1 MPTYYARGASGIVYP
16 VNISGAEP
24 NAQEQKNIQDY
35 LASQGDQST
44 DLIQTEDTGEGNFFT
59 RGISRGVDTLQLGL
73 GSALEGAGTVTGIDW
88 LEEFGEGVVE
98 TNKQQLAEQ
107 EQYATRL
114 DDVKDVGS
122 GLTFFGETLAEQA
135 PQLGSTLGGS
145 MAGAAIG
152 TAIMPG
158 FGTVLGGV
166 AGGLAVNLPFF
177 YGMNREAQKD
187 MLQPGEEVNEGIA
200 ALTSIPQSALDL
212 IADRLLIGSIA
223 TPALIRGGG
232 LFTRSAKGVAVGTAA
247 EVPTEVGQTVLE
259 RMQAGKDLTSE
270 EAMREYYE
278 VAVAA
283 GLVGGTVRGVSQA
296 VDNYDAKEAA
306 KVRDQVETD
315 LVDVKREIHSDISAA
330 RKLRDQVDEDIET
343 EKQVARQGLD
353 LEKQNLKD
361 QEEKEKIDAGS
372 RTFPMNKL
380 PDEVQTQVRQARSVM
395 GVNPNAA
402 MTTPQELRDLGL
414 NDIGDTIQA
423 QQSGTAR
430 AKRED
435 RAAVKPKFSQA
446 QYDAAVEAVKRDGE
460 ATVETIRAAAKTPKG
475 NKVAPSVA
483 EAIRDEMIVNRVAR
497 QADSSRVTALTEEEV
512 AQDPTLA
519 LKEDVAST
527 KKRLEELRKLKEE
540 QKVLQDKI
548 LNEWKATPE
557 DENNL
562 TEIKRQA
569 DEIDKSILAAEAR
582 ARNVQRQ
589 IDTIESRTEAA
600 GDLSKQT
607 TTQEQA
613 NLALRAAAA
622 AERAPE
628 RVEYKKKQQKI
639 AAQLKKDLKKIV
651 GADVKLDTSLPE
663 IEVGAVNPET
673 GRPVTVQGSYNPS
686 KKLIALAMDIYDPS
700 LTEAQR
706 LDKLRG
712 VLNHEVIHALRDIEL
727 FTEAEWSTL
736 SKAAAKRKFV
746 AIKDGEQ
753 VQRDYTFMDRAR
765 RLNGKRPNET
775 VQQYEERVTEEAVAE
790 MFRAWADG
798 KLKVTAKPLS
808 LFKRIV
814 NFFTNV
820 QTIHAQNGFASADAI
835 FENIQSG
842 KVATRDRAAEGRAK
856 SRHSMTDDLSGIPT
870 DELVDMVPDSIRTP
884 KKEELRAGREKSSLK
899 YNDEVALLA
908 GLHRL
913 AENNLNPQA
922 MPEDEDNPFTHTP
935 KLNAKGK
942 PTTMKKEVA
951 LALLQ
956 HERNNRVLDPDNP
969 KDFELIAKAFAAF
982 AEPAIKRDA
991 SAIGWYEAKL
1001 RASKELL
1008 HNIAIAQGKNRTVL
1022 TDPEMEAA
1030 FDFALAITSN
1040 GMSVIENFESAKEQ
1054 LDHWEETGEFLVKGY
1069 GERVKAME
1077 SAFAFYNSLKADKK
1091 DENGNVIKKGLSDL
1105 EIAEYLMQE
1114 HTVGEMKKHPLVV
1127 EFGLTVP
1134 SGELASERMPLAFLF
1149 GPKIGAGFY
1158 MNLRG
1163 NFDKLTADVWFMR
1176 LWNYITGDPFKQPKA
1191 ADIQKNKDIILER
1204 LREGPESEFEARI
1217 ISEVMQDNNIDII
1230 TDANIEKFA
1239 VLLNQRFQREF
1250 NNASTRNTDKIKAY
1264 AAERGINWKSEEA
1277 KRNTPDLEERPEKT
1291 DIFKK
1296 ADTLTKQ
1303 LSPQEQATPRNGTQ
1317 RRQIRKT
1324 IERSRE
1330 ILKDGG
1336 YDINTADFQA
1346 VVWYP
1351 MKQLLASLGVSK
1363 GTGGD
1368 NDYVD
1373 GAIALVRREG
1383 ATDAEIAEALPD
1395 SERERIDI
1403 AGRSTEPDGR
1413 VRDPDAGDVASE
1425 VASDQRRA
1433 SQKASEAGVSD
1444 QEVVYYSSVPAVEGL
1459 NTLKDFIKNN
1469 PDGFTITPSGQSVP
1483 IGTPDSGV
1491 VVAPIKSAE
1500 LIVGQEIP
1508 LDVLRK
1514 YVENAKE
1521 MSSLLNREVFLGG
1534 WFNSDDSQYYLDN
1547 VLIVDNLEE
1556 ALYIAQAADQIAVY
1570 NLAVPPFGEEVNTN
1584 EGIRKLQEA
1593 GSYRGDTAE
1602 QYRRSISEASDRFGA
1617 SRVQSPD
1624 QRQTENAEQSGLID
1638 FFNEEDPFTENL
1650 SPEEDASVRAIND
1663 AFVKSEPDYS
1673 AIPRFTE
1680 PPAKP
1685 QQPIPNPIA
1694 LRARERGETV
1704 KNPYLFGMIRDGRR
1718 FLSVHLFAGQDGEE
1732 KPIESMGNFG
1742 LYHIQQRDHDMELTE
1757 NSKYGDVTQ
1766 AIYDM
1771 MRVWQR
1777 QDYQDGPGVV
1787 AIPDGGIQNRD
1798 IRMEWVNPTHNSPPL
1813 VLSLEYRP
1821 TPSGQGLYSVRTF
1834 FPQLDKKKK
1843 KQTDYSSIPLDMSVA
1858 GIQETQ
1864 DHIVYSKSYQVLSK
1878 ILRLGG
1884 LISDKKAKE
1893 ISDGFAVRFQDRFL
1907 PVAQIVDDLRS
1918 KGATITDAM
1927 DPYLQETLYHGVV
1940 GEKVDTATQG
1950 LYEPV
1955 ARTVATLDLDAG
1967 TNYEGLAAG
1976 SAFVRAAEETTGS
1989 KKLAVAEAYLYAL
2002 HAKERNEYIRSI
2014 NPGEDSGSGMTDA
2027 EADRIIS
2034 WVSSL
2039 DSGNRATL
2047 ESVRAGVRD
2056 IVDNTNKVR
2065 RDGDLVPL
2073 DFETGDVEI
2082 DDSGDEVRPAP
2093 EFTEYVPLRGILD
2106 PMGEANEEGTFASTG
2121 GRKFGVRGKEDR
2133 AMLGRGEY
2141 ASNILSGVFM
2151 QNQNAIIRSEKNA
2164 VGKSFLSLLRN
2175 NRQAMAGLAVEL
2187 EGRPMRRGL
2196 VDGVVKIVPDLQ
2208 ALNDPTIAVVK
2219 EDGREVYIKMLDPR
2233 LAQAINGTLGMSV
2246 QTGNAVV
2253 SAMGKLNRYLSNIN
2267 TSYNP
2272 EFFITNVVRDIQT
2285 AGVNVNQYEMK
2296 GLTSEIMRN
2305 FKGAFKG
2312 IRRVVVKGQ
2321 ESSITKE
2328 QAEAD
2333 GFDINALEEADVF
2346 RLFQLYGGQ
2355 NALNQMSDLSDQV
2368 NNVKGIIGD
2377 ISEAGA
2383 RGQWNKVKNSF
2394 VGKGTGSLLSFLE
2407 NYNTVAENAIRVATF
2422 KALAP
2427 KIGMQRAAFAA
2438 RNVTVDFAKG
2448 GEYKTA
2454 MNAAYLFYNASIQ
2467 GSFALI
2473 NAATRSPKVRKIWA
2487 SLIVLGVLQD
2497 QLNAALSEEDEDGE
2511 LIYDKT
2517 PQYILEHNIILPDPF
2532 GVTDRSE
2539 IAIPMP
2545 YGLNMAI
2552 NAGRALSRAAR
2563 GKYTPSEATSSI
2575 LGTAVDTL
2583 NPLGGTESFFN
2594 FVAPTVADP
2603 FIDIVENK
2611 DFAGKPIVK
2620 EVSSYDP
2627 TPPPDSQLFWSTTS
2641 PSLKWISENL
2651 NALTGGSKVEKGFI
2665 DVSPDTIDFWL
2676 GYLTGGA
2683 GMFVQRTGDFAFGTI
2698 PTALTDGFEDE
2709 FIRQT
2714 PFVRKVFYSVSD
2726 REDLSNFV
2734 EGRNKVLKSR
2744 EILEAAIESGD
2755 PSKVRSVRSRLDS
2768 ELRIHGQIKAL
2779 NSARNRL
2786 LRQIKQVQDNPRL
2799 PDAQKEKIVKRL
2811 GEQID
2816 KVVQRAN
2823 RLINENL

>member
-1 MPTYYARGASGIVYP
+1 
-16 VNISGAEP
+16 
-24 NAQEQKNIQDY
+24 
-35 LASQGDQST
+35 
-44 DLIQTEDTGEGNFFT
+44 
-59 RGISRGVDTLQLGL
+59 
-73 GSALEGAGTVTGIDW
+73 
-88 LEEFGEGVVE
+88 
-98 TNKQQLAEQ
+98 
-107 EQYATRL
+107 
-114 DDVKDVGS
+114 
-122 GLTFFGETLAEQA
+122 
-135 PQLGSTLGGS
+135 
-145 MAGAAIG
+145 
-152 TAIMPG
+152 
-158 FGTVLGGV
+158 
-166 AGGLAVNLPFF
+166 
-177 YGMNREAQKD
+177 
-187 MLQPGEEVNEGIA
+187 
-200 ALTSIPQSALDL
+200 
-212 IADRLLIGSIA
+212 
-223 TPALIRGGG
+223 
-232 LFTRSAKGVAVGTAA
+232 
-247 EVPTEVGQTVLE
+247 
-259 RMQAGKDLTSE
+259 
-270 EAMREYYE
+270 
-278 VAVAA
+278 
-283 GLVGGTVRGVSQA
+283 
-296 VDNYDAKEAA
+296 
-306 KVRDQVETD
+306 
-315 LVDVKREIHSDISAA
+315 
-330 RKLRDQVDEDIET
+330 
-343 EKQVARQGLD
+343 
-353 LEKQNLKD
+353 
-361 QEEKEKIDAGS
+361 
-372 RTFPMNKL
+372 
-380 PDEVQTQVRQARSVM
+380 M
-395 GVNPNAA
+395 GVNPNTA

-460 ATVETIRAAAKTPKG
+460 ATVETIRTVAKTPKG
-475 NKVAPSVA
+475 KKVAPSVA
-483 EAIRDEMIVNRVAR
+483 EAIRDEMVVNRVAR
-497 QADSSRVTALTEEEV
+497 QADSARVTALTEEEV

-527 KKRLEELRKLKEE
+527 KKRLEELRKAKEE

-562 TEIKRQA
+562 TKIKQQE
-569 DEIDKSILAAEAR
+569 DEINKSILAAEAR

-613 NLALRAAAA
+613 NLALRAATA
-622 AERAPE
+622 AERAPQ

-639 AAQLKKDLKKIV
+639 AAQLKRDLKKIV

-673 GRPVTVQGSYNPS
+673 GRPVTVQGLYNPS

-727 FTEAEWSTL
+727 FTEAEWSTI

-753 VQRDYTFMDRAR
+753 VQRDYTFMDRAL

-790 MFRAWADG
+790 MFRSWADG

-842 KVATRDRAAEGRAK
+842 KVATRDRTAEGRAK
-856 SRHSMTDDLSGIPT
+856 SRHSMTDDLSGIPM
-870 DELVDMVPDSIRTP
+870 DELVDMVPDSIRVP

-922 MPEDEDNPFTHTP
+922 IPEDENNPFTHTP
-935 KLNAKGK
+935 KLNANGK

-1001 RASKELL
+1001 RSSKELL
-1008 HNIAIAQGKNRTVL
+1008 HNIAVAQGKNRTVL

-1040 GMSVIENFESAKEQ
+1040 GMSVVENFESAKEQ
-1054 LDHWEETGEFLVKGY
+1054 LDHWEETGEFIVKGY
-1069 GERVKAME
+1069 GERVKAMQ
-1077 SAFAFYNSLKADKK
+1077 SSFAFYNSLKKSGK
-1091 DENGNVIKKGLSDL
+1091 SDL
-1105 EIAEYLMQE
+1105 EIAEYFMQE

-1250 NNASTRNTDKIKAY
+1250 SNVSTRNTDKIKAY

-1277 KRNTPDLEERPEKT
+1277 KQNTPDLEERPEKT

-1296 ADTLTKQ
+1296 ADTLAKQ

-1324 IERSRE
+1324 IARSRE
-1330 ILKDGG
+1330 ILKEGG

-1373 GAIALVRREG
+1373 GAIALVRKEG

-1403 AGRSTEPDGR
+1403 AGRAAGTDGR
-1413 VRDPDAGDVASE
+1413 VREPDAGDIAAE
-1425 VASDQRRA
+1425 VALDQRRVEEEI
-1433 SQKASEAGVSD
+1433 SEAGVS
-1444 QEVVYYSSVPAVEGL
+1444 
-1459 NTLKDFIKNN
+1459 
-1469 PDGFTITPSGQSVP
+1469 
-1483 IGTPDSGV
+1483 
-1491 VVAPIKSAE
+1491 AE
-1500 LIVGQEIP
+1500 E
-1508 LDVLRK
+1508 
-1514 YVENAKE
+1514 
-1521 MSSLLNREVFLGG
+1521 
-1534 WFNSDDSQYYLDN
+1534 
-1547 VLIVDNLEE
+1547 
-1556 ALYIAQAADQIAVY
+1556 
-1570 NLAVPPFGEEVNTN
+1570 
-1584 EGIRKLQEA
+1584 
-1593 GSYRGDTAE
+1593 
-1602 QYRRSISEASDRFGA
+1602 
-1617 SRVQSPD
+1617 
-1624 QRQTENAEQSGLID
+1624 GLID
-1638 FFNEEDPFTENL
+1638 FFNEDDPFTENL
-1650 SPEEDASVRAIND
+1650 SQEEDASVRAVND
-1663 AFVKSEPDYS
+1663 AFIKSEPDYS
-1673 AIPRFTE
+1673 AIPRFAE
-1680 PPAKP
+1680 SPAKP

-1694 LRARERGETV
+1694 VRARERGETV

-1732 KPIESMGNFG
+1732 KPIENMGNFG

-1777 QDYQDGPGVV
+1777 QDYQDGPGVI

-1798 IRMEWVNPTHNSPPL
+1798 IRMEWVRPTHNSPPL

-1821 TPSGQGLYSVRTF
+1821 TPSGQGLYSVRTL

-1843 KQTDYSSIPLDMSVA
+1843 KQSDFSSIPLDMSVA

-1864 DHIVYSKSYQVLSK
+1864 NHIVYSKSYQVLSK
-1878 ILRLGG
+1878 VLRLGG
-1884 LISDKKAKE
+1884 LVSDKKAKE
-1893 ISDGFAVRFQDRFL
+1893 ISDGFAVSFQDRFL
-1907 PVAQIVDDLRS
+1907 PVAQVVDDLRS

-1955 ARTVATLDLDAG
+1955 AKTVATLDLDEG
-1967 TNYEGLAAG
+1967 TNYEGLSAG
-1976 SAFVRAAEETTGS
+1976 SAFVRSAEETTGS

-2034 WVSSL
+2034 WVNSL

-2056 IVDNTNKVR
+2056 IVDNTNKIR

-2093 EFTEYVPLRGILD
+2093 EFKEYVPLRGILD
-2106 PMGEANEEGTFASTG
+2106 PMGEASEEGTFSSTG

-2133 AMLGRGEY
+2133 RMLGRGEY
-2141 ASNILSGVFM
+2141 ANNILSGVFM
-2151 QNQNAIIRSEKNA
+2151 QNQNSIIRSEKNA

-2175 NRQAMAGLAVEL
+2175 NKEAMAGLAVEL

-2196 VDGVVKIVPDLQ
+2196 VDGVVRIVPDLQ

-2305 FKGAFKG
+2305 FRGAFKG

-2394 VGKGTGSLLSFLE
+2394 VGKGAGSLLSFLE

-2448 GEYKTA
+2448 GEYKTS

-2473 NAATRSPKVRKIWA
+2473 NAATRSSKVRKIWA

-2539 IAIPMP
+2539 IALPMP

-2552 NAGRALSRAAR
+2552 NAGRALSRASR

-2583 NPLGGTESFFN
+2583 NPIGGTESFFN

-2641 PSLKWISENL
+2641 PSLKWVSENL
-2651 NALTGGSKVEKGFI
+2651 NALTGGSKVEKGFV

-2683 GMFVQRTGDFAFGTI
+2683 GMFVQRTSDFAFGTI

-2726 REDLSNFV
+2726 REDLGNFV
-2734 EGRNKVLKSR
+2734 EGRDKVLKSR
-2744 EILEAAIESGD
+2744 EIFEAAIESGD

-2768 ELRIHGQIKAL
+2768 ELRIYGQIKAL

-2786 LRQIKQVQDNPRL
+2786 LRQIRQVQDNPRL
-2799 PDAQKEKIVKRL
+2799 PDTQKEKIVKRL

-2823 RLINENL
+2823 RIMNESL